1 MKGILLPEIV
11 INNTLLSI
19 IRLIRKDLSETTKR
33 EDTILY
39 KILGINEEGE
49 SIQMNLYN
57 YFNQAEKMFKKPDNL
72 SVNFGYNQEVAK
84 NISLHILLPSE
95 QGSCCI
101 GNDEGYVQSDVLDA
115 NGVKIGNQN
124 YLTEMF
130 ESTYQILITSSNSS
144 EVNVIYNVLKSM
156 LLMLTSHLELMGLRT
171 PTLSGNDIVMQDN
184 IIPVPMFHKV
194 INLSFKYELNVPQLL
209 YEDIAKR
216 FFLTMKMIDYN
227 SQE

>member
-72 SVNFGYNQEVAK
+72 SVNFGYNQEDAK
-84 NISLHILLPSE
+84 NIRKLLHR
-95 QGSCCI
+95 
-101 GNDEGYVQSDVLDA
+101 
-115 NGVKIGNQN
+115 K
-124 YLTEMF
+124 
-130 ESTYQILITSSNSS
+130 
-144 EVNVIYNVLKSM
+144 
-156 LLMLTSHLELMGLRT
+156 
-171 PTLSGNDIVMQDN
+171 
-184 IIPVPMFHKV
+184 
-194 INLSFKYELNVPQLL
+194 
-209 YEDIAKR
+209 
-216 FFLTMKMIDYN
+216 
-227 SQE
+227 